1 MKYGLSLNN
10 LDKIVDIFKQFPEVE
25 AALLY
30 GSRAKGSYKQS
41 SDIDISLKGKKLNL
55 SSLSRINN
63 MLDDLMLPYKF
74 DISIYHQ
81 IYNLDLL
88 DHIKRVGNTLYQS
101 QNVS

>member
-55 SSLSRINN
+55 SSLSKINN

-81 IYNLDLL
+81 IYNPDLL
-88 DHIKRVGNTLYQS
+88 DHIKRVGNTLYRS

>member
-1 MKYGLSLNN
+1 MKYGLSPNHIV
-10 LDKIVDIFKQFPEVE
+10 KITDIFKQFPEIE

-41 SDIDISLKGKKLNL
+41 SDIDISLKGKNL
-55 SSLSRINN
+55 DLLSLSKINN

-81 IYNLDLL
+81 IYNADLL

-101 QNVS
+101 SDIS